1 MNTKVYLDKSDEF
14 DETMDNVG
22 DSEED
27 DEKEE
32 EREVKFEKRKN
43 KKEQMKELEKMRG
56 DFQRDSE
63 LHKLIVRSLGYVKRR
78 KSIIMVMVIVKVKVR
93 KWRMIMM

>member
-1 MNTKVYLDKSDEF
+1 MNTKVYLDNSDEF

-32 EREVKFEKRKN
+32 EREVEY
-43 KKEQMKELEKMRG
+43 E
-56 DFQRDSE
+56 
-63 LHKLIVRSLGYVKRR
+63 RR
-78 KSIIMVMVIVKVKVR
+78 KKSNNVVISCSQ
-93 KWRMIMM
+93 I